1 MHSNV
6 SQRDTV
12 VVIFYNSVL
21 LVEQLVSTLG
31 DNVIYV
37 NFVQFDIDSMSLGV
51 EGTWMRLQSTFEDLC
66 YSVSA
71 EACPKLLSHLLPQC
85 EIIFFSVS

>member
-51 EGTWMRLQSTFEDLC
+51 EGT
-66 YSVSA
+66 
-71 EACPKLLSHLLPQC
+71 
-85 EIIFFSVS
+85 

>member
-1 MHSNV
+1 MWKSSASLSTPGIGCIGCNVMHSNV

-51 EGTWMRLQSTFEDLC
+51 EGT
-66 YSVSA
+66 
-71 EACPKLLSHLLPQC
+71 
-85 EIIFFSVS
+85 